1 MVYLRNRCQLMQ
13 VDGKQSGYLLVTR
26 GNPQGSI
33 LEPDL
38 FNIYVSDMSEHTSGT
53 FLQYK
58 KDTSL

>member
-1 MVYLRNRCQLMQ
+1 MVYLSNRYQLMQ
-13 VDGKQSGYLLVTR
+13 VDGKQSDYLLVTY

-33 LEPDL
+33 LGPVF
-38 FNIYVSDMSEHTSGT
+38 FNISVSDMSENTSGT

>member
-1 MVYLRNRCQLMQ
+1 MVYLSNRYQLMQ
-13 VDGKQSGYLLVTR
+13 VDGKQSGYLLVTH

-33 LEPDL
+33 LGPVL
-38 FNIYVSDMSEHTSGT
+38 FNISVSDMSENTSGT